1 VRCNGIVGA
10 KLGFFT
16 AIDADQCDVF
26 LFENFGCGLK
36 FWFEVLTWIASKER
50 LPSNAKQ
57 V

>member
-16 AIDADQCDVF
+16 AIDAEQCDVF
-26 LFENFGCGLK
+26 LFENFGCGLE
-36 FWFEVLTWIASKER
+36 FWFEVLTWLTSKER